1 MNRFVSLLLIVFMTV
16 SSVSAHAGMFGSV
29 MGKAHDTSTVQTH
42 DDHQMMAMD
51 HDVDLVE
58 DHSGHQLGCGMG
70 HCAIA
75 CGFILQQFA
84 LSAPEAVSIAE
95 TPESEL
101 RLVGGILAFEP
112 PPPKV

>member
-1 MNRFVSLLLIVFMTV
+1 MNRFVSLLLIVFMTA
-16 SSVSAHAGMFGSV
+16 SSVSAHAGMLGSA
-29 MGKAHDTSTVQTH
+29 MGEAHDTSTVQTH
-42 DDHQMMAMD
+42 VNHQMMAMD

-58 DHSGHQLGCGMG
+58 DHSAHQLGCGMG

-84 LSAPEAVSIAE
+84 FCAPETISAVE
-95 TPESEL
+95 TKASEL

>member
-1 MNRFVSLLLIVFMTV
+1 MDRLISLLLIVFMTA
-16 SSVSAHAGMFGSV
+16 SGVSAHAGMLVS
-29 MGKAHDTSTVQTH
+29 AIDENDASSLVQVH
-42 DDHQMMAMD
+42 ENHQMMAMD
-51 HDVDLVE
+51 HSVDLVE

-84 LSAPEAVSIAE
+84 FSAPEAVSIVE
-95 TPESEL
+95 THVSEL